1 MEQDVKTTT
10 AKTIF
15 VLCHRIPFPADK
27 GDKIR
32 NYNLIKSLA
41 SHNQIALGCFID
53 EPFDKVYQEQLP
65 SLADSVEC
73 QPLYFKKRAWNAVI
87 ALMRGISITE
97 RFYAHSQMAKWAFAQ
112 CAKADAIF
120 VASAAMARYVPA
132 EFRHKAVLDFVDYDS
147 QKWLHY
153 ANHTANPF
161 KAWLF
166 RREARTL
173 ARYEKS
179 LVAEFKAVCLVSGA
193 EAQQFTSDLPK
204 ALQHK
209 VIALP
214 NGIDTNYF
222 NPTLFELPI
231 ETGCIVF
238 TGEMNYQ
245 PNIDAV
251 LWFAKQVLPRIQA
264 HQQVRFCIVG
274 RNPAPEVLALQSD
287 RIEVTGRVDDVRPYL
302 AKAQIVVAPMQLARG
317 VKNKV
322 LEAMAM
328 AKPLV
333 ATPAALFGLE
343 AAVHAAIEIA
353 DTPERFATA
362 CLQLLQTPQQAWT
375 SRQLVE
381 QIFGWQ
387 VSANTLTS
395 LLIDANDGPNA

>member
-1 MEQDVKTTT
+1 MEQDVKTAT

-32 NYNLIKSLA
+32 NYNLLRNLV
-41 SHNQIALGCFID
+41 SHSKIVLGCFID
-53 EPFDKVYQEQLP
+53 APFDYVYQDHLL
-65 SLADSVEC
+65 SLADSVAC
-73 QPLYFKKRAWNAVI
+73 QPLYFNKRAWNAVI
-87 ALMRGISITE
+87 ALLSGISITE
-97 RFYAHSQMAKWAFAQ
+97 RFYAHSKMAEWAFAQ

-147 QKWLHY
+147 QKWLYY

-166 RREARTL
+166 RREANTL
-173 ARYEKS
+173 ARYETS
-179 LVAEFKAVCLVSGA
+179 LVTQFKAVCLVSGA
-193 EAQQFTSDLPK
+193 EAQQFSDELPNE
-204 ALQHK
+204 LQHK
-209 VIALP
+209 VVALP
-214 NGIDTNYF
+214 NGIDTDYF
-222 NPTLFELPI
+222 DPRLFEIPI

-245 PNIDAV
+245 PNVDAV

-264 HQQVRFCIVG
+264 QVRFCIVG
-274 RNPAPEVLALQSD
+274 RNPSPEVLALQSD

-302 AKAQIVVAPMQLARG
+302 AKAHVVVAPMQLARG

-328 AKPLV
+328 AKPLI

-353 DTPERFATA
+353 DTPELFAAA
-362 CLQLLQTPQQAWT
+362 CLKLLQTPQQAWT
-375 SRQLVE
+375 SRQVVE

-387 VSANTLTS
+387 ASANTLTS
-395 LLIDANDGPNA
+395 LLIDANDGPTA